1 MKKFENKQTG
11 VLSTSDL
18 NSLKGKIIYWSFF
31 VCLVIVTVMSVVP
44 AIWTFLTAFK
54 DTKEIYAA
62 FSFFPQDMS
71 LHKAVSRI
79 SESWNYLRLG
89 SSFINTV
96 VLSIGSLVFSIIV
109 CGFGGYVLSKLKPV
123 LYKQMGVLGYKNH
136 GNTAYKKKGKRK
148 FSYPELKFIEL
159 LHNNVFKITKM
170 EVEYKYGVTDSG
182 NDKNKAIKEAY
193 EFYNSE
199 LDKVDLLSKD
209 KDKTMEYIC
218 SCIVFHSYERLQRVK
233 LCADIAKYLVE
244 NNLKPEDIRS
254 SKQYKNLMAM
264 FWVDQFDSKCG
275 MLERAYDIHNYK
287 EKLSLIFDNDL
298 SDQAVKFII
307 LRCSFK
313 RTIAGKIYNIM
324 DCYFKKHHKKLK
336 NEDFEYAAEMFR
348 KTYTPYEKIDL
359 ITEDGKDDSDY
370 EEQQKKVRMYYDYIR
385 EIFSYRKD
393 MDYQMLNI
401 ARNELCNK

>member
-1 MKKFENKQTG
+1 MLESLMRKDK
-11 VLSTSDL
+11 
-18 NSLKGKIIYWSFF
+18 SLKKTINDYARYKYSD
-31 VCLVIVTVMSVVP
+31 SRE
-44 AIWTFLTAFK
+44 K
-54 DTKEIYAA
+54 DNK
-62 FSFFPQDMS
+62 FDMDIT
-71 LHKAVSRI
+71 LDSR
-79 SESWNYLRLG
+79 G
-89 SSFINTV
+89 
-96 VLSIGSLVFSIIV
+96 
-109 CGFGGYVLSKLKPV
+109 SKLKRYAKQYMKNKTV